1 MLFSNQVDR
10 FKQNVVIIFLVLV
23 VYAPNVLLHND
34 EIASNAIDQSK
45 QNASVKKEMP
55 FVEYYIE
62 HNVSQRDAKRSFF
75 EIGIKLLDEKPL
87 RWCMQCTDQIIN
99 YCLSGKMLDDHC
111 CCDSRHGQEQIPWIP
126 HSCYVGERCRA
137 SVGSCIN
144 YTEIREC
151 CCDRVLAK
159 RWKTIYSSGTMTA
172 VNVFTQLICG
182 IFFFALR
189 SFY

>member
-75 EIGIKLLDEKPL
+75 EIGIKLLDE
-87 RWCMQCTDQIIN
+87 
-99 YCLSGKMLDDHC
+99 
-111 CCDSRHGQEQIPWIP
+111 QIPWIP